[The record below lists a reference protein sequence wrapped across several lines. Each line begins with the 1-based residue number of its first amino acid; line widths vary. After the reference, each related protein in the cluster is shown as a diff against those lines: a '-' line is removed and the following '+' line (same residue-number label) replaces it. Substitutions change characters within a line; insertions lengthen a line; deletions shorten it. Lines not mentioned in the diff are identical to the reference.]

1 MRERGSATALMQC
14 IEDLTDE
21 LPAPA
26 YDMLSVDELDEL
38 IAGLEPIASAAQSV
52 DD

>member
-1 MRERGSATALMQC
+1 VAVAVRERGSATALLQC

-26 YDMLSVDELDEL
+26 YDVLSVDELYEL
-38 IAGLEPIASAAQSV
+38 IVGLEPIASAA
-52 DD
+52 